1 MPKQQGYIIYQSYN
15 GAYSLKA
22 WLSNNLTGLYQ
33 PDNTGDIMVFN
44 KVKEQV
50 NGLLQTVTQGAMNIN
65 SDLES
70 ANLPPMIQQFKPFIK
85 YVRDYNSTTALNN
98 FERAWNKYGKSKP
111 LDWNTFS
118 NYVELLSEMTSYLS
132 QNANKNTLFSEKI
145 FNDWIDMFGSPNPV
159 HFTNLPNNAVTN
171 FIFQSARGYD
181 FQVKTT
187 IIGKT
192 QNCEE
197 NYKLLNKYL

>member
-1 MPKQQGYIIYQSYN
+1 LPKQQGYIIYQSYN

-22 WLSNNLTGLYQ
+22 WLSNNITGLYQ
-33 PDNTGDIMVFN
+33 NNNNGDIMVFS

-50 NGLLQTVTQGAMNIN
+50 NGLLQAVTQGAINID
-65 SDLES
+65 SDLENP
-70 ANLPPMIQQFKPFIK
+70 NLPTTIQAFRPFIK
-85 YVRDYNSTTALNN
+85 YVRDYNATTAINN
-98 FERAWNKYGKSKP
+98 FQRAWNKYGKSKA

-118 NYVELLSEMTSYLS
+118 NYVNMLSEMTSYFS
-132 QNANKNTLFSEKI
+132 NNANKDTLFSEKI
-145 FNDWIDMFGSPNPV
+145 HNDWIDMFGSPNPV
-159 HFTNLPNNAVTN
+159 HYINLPNNAVTN
-171 FIFQSARGYD
+171 FIFQPSRSYD

-197 NYKLLNKYL
+197 NFKLLNQYV